1 MLSGTRVLLVEDEA
15 IIALDLADT
24 FESAGAN
31 VIGPAASVREALS
44 LIDEETVDTALLDF
58 NVADGEITPVLD
70 LLIARGVPVAIYTGR
85 GIPAALCARHPNLP
99 VLRKPLSSARIVEE
113 MARIAQI

>member
-1 MLSGTRVLLVEDEA
+1 MLAGTRVLLVEDEA

-85 GIPAALCARHPNLP
+85 GIPAALCDRHPNLP

-113 MARIAQI
+113 MARIARI